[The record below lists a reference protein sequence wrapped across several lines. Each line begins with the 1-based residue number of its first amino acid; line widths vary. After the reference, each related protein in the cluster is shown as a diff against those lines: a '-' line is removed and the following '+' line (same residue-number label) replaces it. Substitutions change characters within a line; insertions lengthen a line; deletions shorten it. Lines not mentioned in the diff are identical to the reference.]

1 MSIVYTKRSNSQRI
15 REPLFQRHRTKYK
28 AARSSESENLET
40 NLLKLDIV
48 RILSELDTIDMK
60 VLDKIEYFIGNKSLI
75 TDQVKLDDGLSSELP
90 GVDVYLYDIGAV
102 EEPAILDSM
111 DKLSSK
117 MTRLLSKIKRLEI
130 GN

>member
-15 REPLFQRHRTKYK
+15 REPLFQKNRTKYK
-28 AARSSESENLET
+28 AARSSELENLET
-40 NLLKLDIV
+40 NLLKLDII
-48 RILSELDTIDMK
+48 RILSELDTIDIK
-60 VLDKIEYFIGNKSLI
+60 VLDKIEYFIGNKALI
-75 TDQVKLDDGLSSELP
+75 TDEVKLDDGLSSELP
-90 GVDVYLYDIGAV
+90 NIDIYLYSIGAI
-102 EEPAILDSM
+102 EEPVILDSI